1 MALPADDIRQN
12 NKYDNSVHVDKSI
25 CVFKKIQSCYCSD
38 IRLIPLLLQRQS
50 FNDICNKQQ
59 WNEGT
64 HVLNHK
70 AINLCIYL
78 NHAYIFNFIIV
89 VIRKFYSTIQL
100 NGKNLDNVFYKDIF
114 SLPKLLCFSI
124 LHENITLC
132 TFYSCIYS

>member
-1 MALPADDIRQN
+1 M
-12 NKYDNSVHVDKSI
+12 HVDKSI

-89 VIRKFYSTIQL
+89 VIR
-100 NGKNLDNVFYKDIF
+100 
-114 SLPKLLCFSI
+114 
-124 LHENITLC
+124 
-132 TFYSCIYS
+132 TFYSKTVKTWTMYFIRIYFLSLNCYAFVYYTKTSHCVHFIHAFIVNTQYARHLLIAI